1 MEKESIKDNFNEK
14 DNLKKIK
21 ENNKE
26 KKIDSNRKLL
36 QFPIKDFSKKK
47 NRKKYNPK
55 TIRFK

>member
-21 ENNKE
+21 DNNKE

-36 QFPIKDFSKKK
+36 QFQIKDF
-47 NRKKYNPK
+47 
-55 TIRFK
+55 